1 MATSITWPPIGG
13 SSYSVPASGESNW
26 PALSN
31 YLIALANAQSTG
43 SQKIAARIALTTPVT
58 VASATDC
65 LVTCALTVPAAV
77 TVNLPAGVMGQWFA
91 IGDGQSNAATY
102 NITIVPNGA
111 ETIAGLSNY
120 ILTQDGAS
128 VILAFTG
135 SGNWTIIAQAAGEGG
150 GGGVSRSTLDA
161 GNPGWVVINDETT
174 GLMSEEA
181 ALAVERGGLGL
192 DATLFSGFLKFNAGV
207 ASASAI
213 LASEI
218 PVGINANKIFDGSVG
233 NTQFERLSGVTGN
246 IQVQLDGKVDENV
259 AITPGTNTKI
269 TYDAKGLV
277 TSATGLSASD
287 IPSSIPAV
295 NIALGSVNDTEFE
308 YLDGVTS
315 PIQAQLTSNSSTGLR
330 YGGILSINANPAL
343 FNLSAGSGVITDY
356 TTPSAPVKTVVTWS
370 AFNAQTITNIGSA
383 QLSYIGINSSGAIV
397 QQTTTPTNTERR
409 GTIWVGSLGHVN
421 NTSITSININP
432 DVLAD
437 PQNQFRDLA
446 NAIGTLNLTGNVISA
461 NGANLS
467 FNKTVGTFFS
477 AGSNFSTSIKDP
489 NVYTS
494 AVLTPATFLKITQS
508 AGSGGTVSVIDPA
521 NYDLAGVVTA
531 IGGAG
536 SRSTNQRVWLNSNN
550 VITVQYGQNIYTTL
564 ANAVAA
570 VGTESYTANPF
581 ITNVSCLLGTIS
593 VRRDATDLS
602 NTAQAVFTRGSKFG
616 SAAASGST
624 VSPLTTKGDLYTFS
638 TVDDRLPVGTNG
650 YVLKSDS
657 TQATGLA
664 WGVDG
669 ISTSSAVTSAVS
681 PAVSGTMYLCTS
693 TGGFTITLPTIPAG
707 GAIIG
712 VMDAGETCSATNYIR
727 VAPATGQSIDGY
739 AVNDTLSLDYVRANV
754 VIYAA
759 AGATSWKVQYQTTS
773 MIQPG
778 LQSGITTGATIGAGY
793 IGEKITWASAPSDQ
807 TFSTIGTTA
816 DWTNATIT
824 LTAGSWLLV
833 ANIAAYCTT
842 GTGLAN
848 SSNFTLSITDSGNT
862 IIQNQRKTLYNITP
876 AAAAM
881 TIGSSLA
888 FAATLE
894 LSASATYK
902 IRGVINGNTGAVG
915 QAFNSS
921 NGQSEFFAIRK
932 A

>member
-1 MATSITWPPIGG
+1 MPTNISWPPIGG
-13 SSYSVPASGESNW
+13 TTFPIPTSGETNW
-26 PALSN
+26 PTLTN
-31 YLIALANAQSTG
+31 FIVALANAQGTT
-43 SQKIAARIALTTPVT
+43 SQKVAIRVATTSPITVSSALDAIVCI
-58 VASATDC
+58 DQ
-65 LVTCALTVPAAV
+65 TVPSAAAV
-77 TVNLPAGVMGQWFA
+77 TLPAGVTGQWFCIMDRA
-91 IGDGQSNAATY
+91 GDAATN
-102 NITIVPNGA
+102 NITITPFGA
-111 ETIAGLSNY
+111 ETIAGGATLVLN
-120 ILTQDGAS
+120 QDGAS
-128 VILAFTG
+128 VIIAFDG
-135 SGNWTIIAQAAGEGG
+135 SGNWVIIAQAAGEGSG
-150 GGGVSRSTLDA
+150 GGISRSAIDA
-161 GNPGWVVINDETT
+161 ATPNYVVINNGS
-174 GLMSEEA
+174 GLLSEEA
-181 ALAVERGGLGL
+181 QLAVVRGGLGA
-192 DATLFSGFLKFNAGV
+192 DASAFTGFLKFNAGV

-315 PIQAQLTSNSSTGLR
+315 PIQAQLTSNSSTGLL
-330 YGGILSINANPAL
+330 YGGILSIDTNPAL
-343 FNLSAGSGVITDY
+343 FDLSAGSGVITDY

-650 YVLKSDS
+650 YALRADS

-739 AVNDTLSLDYVRANV
+739 AVNDTLSLDYVRANI

-759 AGATSWKVQYQTTS
+759 AGATSWKVQYQATS
-773 MIQPG
+773 MVGAGQVPASTGGIEPAYGNLGYYTEQARLRASAVSATSTIAGNVTATALTLSPG
-778 LQSGITTGATIGAGY
+778 RYELNAWVGFVGTASSITARSATIS
-793 IGEKITWASAPSDQ
+793 EVSA
-807 TFSTIGTTA
+807 
-816 DWTNATIT
+816 
-824 LTAGSWLLV
+824 TAGSNDNSRSATFCTGNLNTFDETMVLPTYKISITVTTTYYLV
-833 ANIAAYCTT
+833 ANATFT
-842 GTGLAN
+842 GGTCG
-848 SSNFTLSITDSGNT
+848 FFGR
-862 IIQNQRKTLYNITP
+862 IQARQI
-876 AAAAM
+876 
-881 TIGSSLA
+881 
-888 FAATLE
+888 
-894 LSASATYK
+894 
-902 IRGVINGNTGAVG
+902 
-915 QAFNSS
+915 
-921 NGQSEFFAIRK
+921 
-932 A
+932 